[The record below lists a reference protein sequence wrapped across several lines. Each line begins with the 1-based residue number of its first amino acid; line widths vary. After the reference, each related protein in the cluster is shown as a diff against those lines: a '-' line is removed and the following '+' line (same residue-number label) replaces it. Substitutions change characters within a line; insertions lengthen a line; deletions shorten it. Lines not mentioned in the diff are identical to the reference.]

1 MEFGD
6 EAPRMSP
13 SIEVSEELLETIDD
27 HLAEG
32 ESREEFITEL
42 VHHYE
47 AEGGALW
54 EGYGGPP

>member
-1 MEFGD
+1 
-6 EAPRMSP
+6 MSP